1 MKKKIIFIHYGGGIG
16 GAPISMLSLVLSLD
30 KNKYDIIIIFTKY
43 GPIVDLAIKKGINT
57 KVLPLK
63 SAFFYS
69 EHVKISIR
77 MLIKYLINYY
87 STLKNTIKLIKEEKP
102 DLVYLNT
109 IVLIP
114 VAIGVKNTKIPLL
127 WHIREVPGPINLIRN
142 WQLKKIKKMADK
154 IIVTSNYV
162 KSFFGDTYKIKTIH
176 NAVDLN
182 RFDIDPKK
190 SRFNIRKEFGIREDS
205 KVICMIGSIQK
216 EKGHY
221 ILVESAKEIIKDYNN
236 IKFLIVAGGV
246 SEKYAHS
253 WKGKIKKA
261 LGIPFGNLER
271 MTNQILKNNLEKY
284 FIFTGYR
291 DDIPEILSA
300 SDIVVFLSQK
310 AEGFGRPIIEGMASG
325 KPIVVTDIGPSRE
338 LLGKGCGILVKV
350 NDIESIKNSII
361 KLIDNPKL
369 CIKMGMQ
376 GRHRV
381 EKKFDLQRHVKSVEK
396 CIDETLN

>member
-1 MKKKIIFIHYGGGIG
+1 M
-16 GAPISMLSLVLSLD
+16 SMLQTAKNLD
-30 KNKYDIIIIFTKY
+30 KNKYNPLIIFTKS
-43 GPIVDLAIKKGINT
+43 GPMVDLSLNAGLKT
-57 KVLPLK
+57 KVVPLK
-63 SAFFYS
+63 SIFFYG

-77 MLIKYLINYY
+77 MLIKYLINYH
-87 STLKNTIKLIKEEKP
+87 STLNNTIKLIKEEKP

-182 RFDIDPKK
+182 RFDIDPIK

-221 ILVESAKEIIKDYNN
+221 ILVESAKEIIKAYNN

-369 CIKMGMQ
+369 CMKMGMQ

>member
-1 MKKKIIFIHYGGGIG
+1 
-16 GAPISMLSLVLSLD
+16 MLSLEFVVVEEL
-30 KNKYDIIIIFTKY
+30 
-43 GPIVDLAIKKGINT
+43 
-57 KVLPLK
+57 LP
-63 SAFFYS
+63 Y
-69 EHVKISIR
+69 
-77 MLIKYLINYY
+77 
-87 STLKNTIKLIKEEKP
+87 
-102 DLVYLNT
+102 
-109 IVLIP
+109 
-114 VAIGVKNTKIPLL
+114 
-127 WHIREVPGPINLIRN
+127 
-142 WQLKKIKKMADK
+142 
-154 IIVTSNYV
+154 
-162 KSFFGDTYKIKTIH
+162 DTYKIKTIH

-182 RFDIDPKK
+182 RFHIDPIK

-205 KVICMIGSIQK
+205 KIICMIGSIQK

-221 ILVESAKEIIKDYNN
+221 ILVESAKEIIKAYNN

-338 LLGKGCGILVKV
+338 LLGEGCGILVKV

-369 CIKMGMQ
+369 CMEMGMQ

-381 EKKFDLQRHVKSVEK
+381 EKNFDLQQHVKSIEK